1 MGALWSKVAIL
12 NLSAG
17 MRGHILDSCSYNI
30 ITYERDYCF
39 FFIYLFDEYDLV
51 GVINYVWVLLTS
63 CFGLDVDMWDMRFV
77 S

>member
-1 MGALWSKVAIL
+1 MGEDLRFIVK
-12 NLSAG
+12 
-17 MRGHILDSCSYNI
+17 HNI

>member
-1 MGALWSKVAIL
+1 
-12 NLSAG
+12 
-17 MRGHILDSCSYNI
+17 MRGI
-30 ITYERDYCF
+30 IVF